1 MITVA
6 LGTEDGH
13 SFPLVGG
20 KAARLGMLAAD
31 FPVPAGF
38 AVTTEAF
45 QIWQQEG
52 SALLPEIVEAE
63 IDRALGQVSFPVAVR
78 SSGADED
85 GSIAS
90 FAGMHETFLNVRQ
103 IADVHSVVLAC
114 WRSAG
119 LDAPAAY
126 RRERNLDPR
135 SEMAVLV
142 QEMIEADT
150 AGVAF
155 TANPVTANK
164 DEILINA
171 AWGLGPSI
179 VDGTVTP
186 DTFVISKMGPEII
199 RRELSDKEVM
209 TVPSEGGTQEVP
221 VPNNMRLG
229 PSLTDEQSLE
239 IARMGIE
246 LERIL
251 GWPVDYEWAIA
262 DDRLWLL
269 QCRPITTL
277 SAGTDKP

>member
-1 MITVA
+1 MITA
-6 LGTEDGH
+6 AMGTENGH
-13 SFPLVGG
+13 SIPLAGG
-20 KAARLGMLAAD
+20 KAARLSMLAAD

-52 SALLPEIVEAE
+52 SALPQVVEAE
-63 IDRALGQVSFPVAVR
+63 IDRALGKVSFPVAVR

-90 FAGMHETFLNVRQ
+90 FAGMHETFLNLRQ
-103 IADVHSVVLAC
+103 IAAVHGAVLAC

-126 RRERNLDPR
+126 RRDRKLNPR

-186 DTFVISKMGPEII
+186 DTFVINKMRPEII
-199 RRELSDKEVM
+199 RMEISDKELM

-221 VPNNMRLG
+221 VPKEMRLR
-229 PSLTDEQSLE
+229 PSLTDEQTLE

-251 GWPVDYEWAIA
+251 GWPADYEWAIA
-262 DDRLWLL
+262 GGRLWLL

-277 SAGTDKP
+277 